1 MEEKV
6 DKSEKLSVAM
16 ARVVR
21 QRVKRRNKEITQ
33 AIEERKNMMDTESL
47 NSDNEIEEENEL

>member
-33 AIEERKNMMDTESL
+33 ALEERKNMMDTESL

>member
-21 QRVKRRNKEITQ
+21 QRVKSRNKEITQ

>member
-21 QRVKRRNKEITQ
+21 QRVKSRNKEITQ

-47 NSDNEIEEENEL
+47 NSDNEIEEENQL